1 MNKEALHSRLG
12 AAVMNARHR
21 AGETP
26 SSGSIERMTIP
37 QLVAALHAAD
47 AWQGF
52 ANQFG
57 VVQAGD
63 RFFDRNGEVR

>member
-1 MNKEALHSRLG
+1 MNSAALRSRLG

-26 SSGSIERMTIP
+26 SPGSIERMTIP
-37 QLVAALHAAD
+37 RLVDALHDAD
-47 AWQGF
+47 EWDSF
-52 ANQFG
+52 ARQFG

-63 RFFDRNGEVR
+63 RFYDRNGLVR